1 MKLKGAKQLKKTIR
15 HPAKYNDAFIP
26 IFADKLSGRKN
37 VLDIFAGTCKI
48 ANIKDYGFKGKIYCN
63 EIEPEWAEM
72 GLGKVDSVNVGD
84 AEHLPYK
91 DDFFEAICTSPTY
104 GNRMADHH
112 EAKDGSKRN
121 TYRHSIG
128 RPLDEENTGR
138 MQWGKKYKE
147 KHKRVWAEAYRV
159 LKPEG
164 ILILNIKNHIRKGE
178 EMDVAGWQKEIL
190 LSIGFELVE
199 DIRVPVN
206 GLGFGANADKRVGY
220 EEILIFKKTSN

>member
-1 MKLKGAKQLKKTIR
+1 MKNEIR
-15 HPAKYNDAFIP
+15 HPAKYTDDFIP
-26 IFADKLSGRKN
+26 IFADKLKGRES

-104 GNRMADHH
+104 GNRMADHY

-159 LKPEG
+159 LKTGG

-178 EMDVAGWQKEIL
+178 EMDVAGWQKETL
-190 LSIGFELVE
+190 LSTGFSLTEE
-199 DIRVPVN
+199 IRVPVK
-206 GLGFGANADKRVGY
+206 GLGFGANADKRVGH
-220 EEILIFKKTSN
+220 EEILIFRK